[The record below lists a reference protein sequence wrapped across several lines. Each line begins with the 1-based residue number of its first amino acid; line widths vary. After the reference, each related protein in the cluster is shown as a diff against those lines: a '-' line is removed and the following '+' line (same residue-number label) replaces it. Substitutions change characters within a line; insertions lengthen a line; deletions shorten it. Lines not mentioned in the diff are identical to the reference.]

1 MRIKEF
7 LPNEYRVVGK
17 FTMSK
22 RKTKSVV
29 VDGEEYFKEWI
40 DEEIVDAEKLDTYKI
55 ELDELAS
62 LGFSACVWEYPFLY
76 NKLFKTECQLESRY
90 RLSDND
96 YVAYW
101 QWLHNTGRTP
111 NWIKNVYSDRT
122 DWRLRERIS
131 RNCKLKICDYG
142 FNNSLY
148 ADVDWSYIFNFE
160 NKDPKNEHFIWI
172 NDYLSK
178 YGIDIFSTKKE
189 QKAKNAI
196 RLLTNQT
203 SDATN

>member
-1 MRIKEF
+1 MTIKEF
-7 LPNEYRVVGK
+7 SPNEYRVVGK

-29 VDGEEYFKEWI
+29 VDGEEYFKEWTE
-40 DEEIVDAEKLDTYKI
+40 EEIVDAEKLDTYKI

-122 DWRLRERIS
+122 GWRFRERIS
-131 RNCKLKICDYG
+131 KTCKLKICDYG

-148 ADVDWSYIFNFE
+148 ADVDWDYIFNFE

-172 NDYLSK
+172 NDYLSR
-178 YGIDIFSTKKE
+178 YGINIFATEEK

-196 RLLTNQT
+196 RLLIK
-203 SDATN
+203 

>member
-1 MRIKEF
+1 MTIKEF
-7 LPNEYRVVGK
+7 SPNEYRVVGK

-40 DEEIVDAEKLDTYKI
+40 EEEIVDAEKLDTYKI

-122 DWRLRERIS
+122 GWRFRERIS
-131 RNCKLKICDYG
+131 KTCKLKICDYG

-148 ADVDWSYIFNFE
+148 ADVDWDYIFNFE

-172 NDYLSK
+172 NDYLCR
-178 YGIDIFSTKKE
+178 YGINIFATEEK
-189 QKAKNAI
+189 QKAKNAL
-196 RLLTNQT
+196 RYNQLTGG
-203 SDATN
+203 

>member
-1 MRIKEF
+1 
-7 LPNEYRVVGK
+7 
-17 FTMSK
+17 
-22 RKTKSVV
+22 
-29 VDGEEYFKEWI
+29 
-40 DEEIVDAEKLDTYKI
+40 
-55 ELDELAS
+55 LAS

-122 DWRLRERIS
+122 GWRFRERIS
-131 RNCKLKICDYG
+131 KTCKLKICDYG

-148 ADVDWSYIFNFE
+148 ADVDWDYIFNFE

-172 NDYLSK
+172 NDYLSR
-178 YGIDIFSTKKE
+178 YGINIFATEEK

-196 RLLTNQT
+196 RLLSNQT
-203 SDATN
+203 SNATK